1 MRGLLSPL
9 CCRWR
14 NARPATLGG
23 MNVLRALLL
32 ALAMAAL
39 TACATT
45 RTDTST
51 LSEEDKA
58 SILAEEFERLGAAD
72 QPQAPK
78 PAAPKPLEIL
88 EAPKPPDPLDR
99 RVTLT
104 AGGIPLNLL
113 LRRLAD
119 QAGLQLVTEREVV
132 ITTPVSVNFQGLPV
146 REALKAVL
154 TPQGLFSRVDGD
166 SLVVYAFETRGWTI
180 SLPVVSLSA
189 TTSITNET
197 GGTVGVIQAYVAD
210 SVEPD
215 NRARALGWLSA
226 ATNVGVAIG
235 PALGGVALT
244 FGRSGP
250 GLAAASLCLVNI
262 FSAWKFLPES
272 RDMTE
277 AHDKKPRASRTVI
290 ARVITHPGEPAPRLI
305 WIYAIAMGAFSGLMA
320 ILAVFLHDRFAV
332 GKDQIWIFYT
342 YVGVIS
348 VVARLGILGRMVDR
362 YGEAQLSRIGLAL
375 LATGLATLPLARGYP
390 LLAVAVA
397 LIPLGT
403 AFTFPCVTSM
413 LSRVISSRER
423 GLYMGVQQT
432 FGGLSRVIIPLWAGF
447 SYDHFGK
454 TVPLFTSAALV
465 FGTIVLGFGI
475 DDGRKAA
482 VPVASP

>member
-1 MRGLLSPL
+1 MSKFASGKLFVLIITNFVDMVGVLMIIPLMPFYAREMGGGALIVVILMGAFTAAQLISAPFWGRFSDRYGRRPALLVGLTASCIAYIVFAYAGSIWLLLLS
-9 CCRWR
+9 R
-14 NARPATLGG
+14 
-23 MNVLRALLL
+23 VVQ
-32 ALAMAAL
+32 
-39 TACATT
+39 
-45 RTDTST
+45 
-51 LSEEDKA
+51 
-58 SILAEEFERLGAAD
+58 GA
-72 QPQAPK
+72 
-78 PAAPKPLEIL
+78 
-88 EAPKPPDPLDR
+88 
-99 RVTLT
+99 
-104 AGGIPLNLL
+104 G
-113 LRRLAD
+113 
-119 QAGLQLVTEREVV
+119 
-132 ITTPVSVNFQGLPV
+132 
-146 REALKAVL
+146 
-154 TPQGLFSRVDGD
+154 
-166 SLVVYAFETRGWTI
+166 
-180 SLPVVSLSA
+180 
-189 TTSITNET
+189 

-215 NRARALGWLSA
+215 SRAKALGWLSA

-235 PALGGVALT
+235 PAIGGMALR

-262 FSAWKFLPES
+262 FFAWKFLRES

-277 AHDKKPRASRTVI
+277 AHVAKPRTSRAVI
-290 ARVITHPGEPAPRLI
+290 AYVITHASEPAPRLI
-305 WIYAIAMGAFSGLMA
+305 WIYAIAMGAFSGLMG
-320 ILAVFLHDRFAV
+320 ILALFLADRFGV
-332 GKDQIWIFYT
+332 SKGNIWIFYT

-348 VVARLGILGRMVDR
+348 VVTRAGILGKMVDR
-362 YGEAQLSRIGLAL
+362 YGEAQLSRVGLAL

-390 LLAVAVA
+390 MLAVAVA

-465 FGTIVLGFGI
+465 LGTIILGYGI

-482 VPVASP
+482 VPVTSP